1 MCDGG
6 SSTVRRTIRSLLAKA
21 STRGDGEKNSFD
33 VAIWSHAKY
42 DPLPHKGSPCHSVR
56 SKIIFRSFFT
66 VPSIYHGGRDKLGF
80 FFYLFVSSTPK
91 SVSRVTT
98 C

>member
-6 SSTVRRTIRSLLAKA
+6 SGTVRRTIRSLLAKP
-21 STRGDGEKNSFD
+21 STRGDSEKNSFD
-33 VAIWSHAKY
+33 VAIWPHAKH
-42 DPLPHKGSPCHSVR
+42 DPLPHSPCLSVR
-56 SKIIFRSFFT
+56 SKIIFGSFFT
-66 VPSIYHGGRDKLGF
+66 VSSIYHGGRDKLRF
-80 FFYLFVSSTPK
+80 FFYLFVSPTPK